1 MFCDFAKCAMSC
13 EFVRLMRYPASS
25 QNDKATSRGHV
36 AVGGGPEWGKRK
48 GRAEVKQVRGGSGCG
63 CGCDFIMMLCAVAT
77 GSRA

>member
-1 MFCDFAKCAMSC
+1 MSC

-36 AVGGGPEWGKRK
+36 AVGGGPVGK
-48 GRAEVKQVRGGSGCG
+48 AEREGGVKQGRGGSGCG
-63 CGCDFIMMLCAVAT
+63 CGCVILLMCAVAT

>member
-1 MFCDFAKCAMSC
+1 MFCDFAKC